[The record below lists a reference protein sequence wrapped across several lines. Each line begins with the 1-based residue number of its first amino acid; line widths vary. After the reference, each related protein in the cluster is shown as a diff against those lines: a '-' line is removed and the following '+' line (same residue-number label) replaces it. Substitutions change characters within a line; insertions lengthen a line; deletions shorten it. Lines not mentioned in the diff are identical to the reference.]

1 MAEMQV
7 ASAQIAIDN
16 ANVIFNRDIARGNA
30 QLLSRGGVVYA
41 SAGFEPR
48 GTDTVP
54 AMLTPGEFVL
64 SKNGVSSGN
73 NRSLLRRMNK
83 GEDVGGG
90 MAPSIDPQVVNK
102 LINGLDRFHRS
113 LERSIDKL
121 NNTKFKIKL
130 DTTNVNVNLNGGNFL
145 ATLKDELR
153 SELMADVGEKIK
165 TLKFDES
172 GNASFSD
179 GIV

>member
-1 MAEMQV
+1 
-7 ASAQIAIDN
+7 
-16 ANVIFNRDIARGNA
+16 
-30 QLLSRGGVVYA
+30 
-41 SAGFEPR
+41 
-48 GTDTVP
+48 
-54 AMLTPGEFVL
+54 
-64 SKNGVSSGN
+64 
-73 NRSLLRRMNK
+73 MNK